1 MSIGMDAGVG
11 APRAAFT
18 VADIEPEIGAEP
30 DPAEG
35 WMMIFATLTGV
46 LAASTLGVL
55 VYLG

>member
-1 MSIGMDAGVG
+1 MSIEIDAGVG
-11 APRAAFT
+11 VPHAAFT
-18 VADIEPEIGAEP
+18 VADIEPGAGAEP

-35 WMMIFATLTGV
+35 WVMIFATLTGV

>member
-1 MSIGMDAGVG
+1 MSIEIDAGV
-11 APRAAFT
+11 PHAAFT
-18 VADIEPEIGAEP
+18 VADIEPETGAEP

-35 WMMIFATLTGV
+35 WVMIFATLTGV